1 MSAAFGPSPSSPRH
15 QANPATYGLILR
27 IRRDHPHSRPIATT
41 LRSTLCP
48 VQTSGKLPHWR
59 TMLSFTSRSGLS
71 RFTAWTP
78 SKLVTLGLLHPPSRP
93 PVWPPGAKWRPQY
106 KALFWQNQRR
116 FLCASSLIPQHL
128 FPSDSL
134 GVAVGVGWSGD
145 FENLSR
151 GQLTRVWGSLLG
163 WLGTRSIAGIERDG
177 RGSPPP
183 TRGPVPTM
191 VQRHRTMCRSCS
203 HRSCSTRIS

>member
-27 IRRDHPHSRPIATT
+27 IRRDHPYSHPIATT
-41 LRSTLCP
+41 LRSTLSP

-71 RFTAWTP
+71 RFTTWTP
-78 SKLVTLGLLHPPSRP
+78 SKLVALGPLNPPSRP
-93 PVWPPGAKWRPQY
+93 PVRPPGAKWRPQY

-116 FLCASSLIPQHL
+116 FLSASALIPRHL
-128 FPSDSL
+128 FPSHSL
-134 GVAVGVGWSGD
+134 GVTVGAGWSGD
-145 FENLSR
+145 FENLYR

-163 WLGTRSIAGIERDG
+163 WLATRSIAGIERDG

-183 TRGPVPTM
+183 TRGPVRTV
-191 VQRHRTMCRSCS
+191 VQRSRTMCRSCT